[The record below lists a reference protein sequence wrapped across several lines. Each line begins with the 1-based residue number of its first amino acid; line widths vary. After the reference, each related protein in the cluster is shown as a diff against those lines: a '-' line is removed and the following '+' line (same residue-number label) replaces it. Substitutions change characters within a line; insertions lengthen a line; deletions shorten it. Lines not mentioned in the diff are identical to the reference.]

1 MKEKNNTKKKYPFN
15 EGEPYWTIENDCI
28 TCSFW
33 NHESEKNHDKHP
45 NKKYFNSEQEVRIEF
60 RNI

>member
-33 NHESEKNHDKHP
+33 NHESEKNHK
-45 NKKYFNSEQEVRIEF
+45 FSI
-60 RNI
+60 